1 MNSIEEKLWN
11 YIDGTCSPQE
21 HEHIS
26 QLILHDEEYKQ
37 QYAELMQLHN
47 EFSNLELD
55 EPPMAFTYNVME
67 QIRTQEASVPL
78 KAAINKRIIYAIA
91 GFFVLSIL
99 ALLVFTLRDINWS
112 SGSSSQ
118 TTFKMPV
125 QINAPQVKSIFSG
138 RWMQG
143 FLFFDVVLGLFL
155 FDAYLRKRNTL
166 NKTGINAD

>member
-1 MNSIEEKLWN
+1 
-11 YIDGTCSPQE
+11 
-21 HEHIS
+21 
-26 QLILHDEEYKQ
+26 
-37 QYAELMQLHN
+37 
-47 EFSNLELD
+47 
-55 EPPMAFTYNVME
+55 ME